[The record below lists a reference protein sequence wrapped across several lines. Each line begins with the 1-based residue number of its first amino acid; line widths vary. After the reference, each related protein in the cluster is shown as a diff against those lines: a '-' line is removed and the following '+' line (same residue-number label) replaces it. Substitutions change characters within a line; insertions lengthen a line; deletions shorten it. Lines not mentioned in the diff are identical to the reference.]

1 MSSTRDPVTY
11 ELADVGTRF
20 LALLIDG
27 IILGA
32 VTGILVGGG
41 RDAGAGLSFIIN
53 LAYHWYFL
61 TRQNGQT
68 LGKQIM
74 KIRVV
79 KVDGT
84 PISDGDAI
92 IRYIG
97 YIVNSAVVMI
107 GWLWAFWDDKKQGWH
122 DKLARTYVVKVG

>member
-1 MSSTRDPVTY
+1 MSSTREPVTY

-20 LALLIDG
+20 IALLIDS
-27 IILGA
+27 IILG
-32 VTGILVGGG
+32 VITGILVGGG
-41 RDAGAGLSFIIN
+41 REPGAGLSFIIN
-53 LAYHWYFL
+53 LAYYWYFL

-68 LGKQIM
+68 LGKQMM

-84 PISDGDAI
+84 PISDADAV

-97 YIVNSAVVMI
+97 YIINSAVAMI